1 MHARRRQGFTLIEL
15 LVVIAIIALLIGI
28 LLPALGKARGTA
40 KDVLCKSN
48 LRQLAT
54 AISVYSTDYQGNYPP
69 NIPPVGYY
77 RFPKDGDPNGYVMGQ
92 RWFDVPVLGGYLPQY
107 DPDDIDPATMRN
119 FSPTIGGG
127 VMQCPQHPQA
137 GRSYAMN
144 FWGSSAIGGNI
155 TSTTGGV
162 IKVRYMPP
170 GAPKNSSRTPTWE
183 GFGRGFNDAVDN
195 ASSTILL
202 GDAWGIYAKQTD
214 TAELKY
220 FTEEAIGQ
228 DRWPG
233 ERFGG
238 GVGVSRGVA
247 FAYGNWRRAESL
259 SPELDEATSIP
270 DAYVPYYRHP
280 GRRKD
285 MQALSG
291 GTHFAF
297 ADASVRNYRPED
309 LFEEETGKSTLRV
322 LWSPEDYRLSRR
334 IEDNGG

>member
-1 MHARRRQGFTLIEL
+1 MHASRRRGFTLIEL

-54 AISVYSTDYQGNYPP
+54 AMTVYSTDYQGMYPP
-69 NIPPVGYY
+69 NIPPVGFY
-77 RFPKDGDPNGYVMGQ
+77 RFPKEGDSSGYVMGQ

-107 DPDDIDPATMRN
+107 DPGDIDPATMQN

-144 FWGSSAIGGNI
+144 FWASSAVGGNI
-155 TSTTGGV
+155 TSTSGGV
-162 IKVRYMPP
+162 IKVAYRPP
-170 GAPKNSSRTPTWE
+170 GVPESQSRTPTGE
-183 GFGRGFNDAVDN
+183 GFGRGFTDAVDN

-202 GDAWGIYAKQTD
+202 GDAWGIYAKETD

-228 DRWPG
+228 DSLPG
-233 ERFGG
+233 QRFGG
-238 GVGVSRGVA
+238 GDGVSRSVA
-247 FAYGNWRRAESL
+247 FRYGNWRRAESL

-270 DAYVPYYRHP
+270 DSYVPYYRHP
-280 GRRKD
+280 GRRD
-285 MQALSG
+285 DLQALSG
-291 GTHFAF
+291 GVHFAF

-309 LFEEETGKSTLRV
+309 LFEEDTGKSTLRV
-322 LWSPEDYRLSRR
+322 LWSPDDYRLSRV
-334 IEDNGG
+334 EEENGG